1 MNLEKQI
8 IADIKEAMLSKNVV
22 RLEVCRAIKAA
33 ILIEKTNKVGG
44 ILNEEKELQ
53 ILQKLLK
60 QRRESEKIYNDQ
72 FRSDLAKN
80 EKDQA
85 DIIASY
91 LPSQYSDIELEN
103 IIDNL
108 IKELNISSKKDMGRL
123 MSAIIKKVQGKA
135 DGKKI
140 ATIVQQKLIM

>member
-1 MNLEKQI
+1 MNLEKKI
-8 IADIKEAMLSKNVV
+8 IIDIKEAMLSKNVV

-33 ILIEKTNKVGG
+33 ILIEKTNKGG
-44 ILNEEKELQ
+44 VILNEEKELQ

-72 FRSDLAKN
+72 SRLDLAKN

-85 DIIASY
+85 EIIESY
-91 LPSQYSDIELEN
+91 LPSQYTEQELEN

-108 IKELNISSKKDMGRL
+108 IKELNILSKKDMGRL
-123 MSAIIKKVQGKA
+123 MSAIITKVQGKA

-140 ATIVQQKLIM
+140 ATIVQQKLII

>member
-1 MNLEKQI
+1 MNLEKKI
-8 IADIKEAMLSKNVV
+8 ITDIKEAMLSKNVV

-33 ILIEKTNKVGG
+33 ILLEKTNKSGM

-72 FRSDLAKN
+72 SRSDLAKN

-85 DIIASY
+85 DILESY
-91 LPSQYSDIELEN
+91 LPSQYNDTELEN

>member
-33 ILIEKTNKVGG
+33 ILIEKTNKVGV

>member
-1 MNLEKQI
+1 MNLEKKI
-8 IADIKEAMLSKNVV
+8 ITDIKEAMLSKNIV
-22 RLEVCRAIKAA
+22 RLEVCRAIKSA
-33 ILIEKTNKVGG
+33 ILIEKTNKGG
-44 ILNEEKELQ
+44 VILNEEKELQ

-60 QRRESEKIYNDQ
+60 QRRESEKIYNEQ
-72 FRSDLAKN
+72 SRLDLAKN

-85 DIIASY
+85 DIIELY
-91 LPSQYSDIELEN
+91 LPAQYSDTELEN

-135 DGKKI
+135 DSKKI